1 VNNRGTH
8 FAVYL
13 PAYLDAFRHLKISR
27 FFDTTIACLLRR
39 SNSKLYVISLDVLQ
53 SIYTFVNLHYIKL
66 LVNLHYIK
74 LLVNLHYVKLLIQM
88 LVERRTMNVT
98 GIPTYHVAESSKPDV
113 EILMFDATK

>member
-1 VNNRGTH
+1 MNNRGTH

-66 LVNLHYIK
+66 LVNLHY
-74 LLVNLHYVKLLIQM
+74 VKLLIQM